1 MTSAT
6 LIPDTPSPRIIGFFG
21 TWITRMLRKDFHTV
35 AMARGGTEVLR
46 GLDSDNRPLMV
57 IMNHSSWWDP
67 LIGMYLSRTMMPNRP
82 MLAPMEAEQLMKFAF
97 FRKLGIFGIDP
108 DAPGAIDAMGAHV
121 LGRFTARPNTAFWL
135 TPQGEFTDV
144 RAPIRLRPGAA
155 AVAAKLDGFT
165 ASGAQGCRCVAVA
178 SELVFWT
185 DLRPEML
192 LHAVELAAPAAG
204 QGPGS
209 TLDWT
214 RRMTTGLQDA
224 CTQLTGLAMARDPN
238 AFDVLL
244 GAGDGRINPLYNLYL
259 TLTGRSAAINA
270 KRRTRK
276 ADSARGTPPTPPT
289 PPTAAPAAAV
299 KGSQP

>member
-21 TWITRMLRKDFHTV
+21 TWITRMMRKDFHTV
-35 AMARGGTEVLR
+35 SIARGGAALLR
-46 GLDSDNRPLMV
+46 GLDSDTRPLMV

-67 LIGMYLSRTMMPNRP
+67 LIGMYLSRTMLPNRP

-108 DAPGAIDAMGAHV
+108 EAPGAIDAMAAHV
-121 LGRFTARPNTAFWL
+121 LARFTARPNTAFWL

-144 RAPIRLRPGAA
+144 RTPIRLRPGAA
-155 AVAAKLDGFT
+155 AVAAKLDGLT
-165 ASGAQGCRCVAVA
+165 TSGAQGCRCVAVA

-185 DLRPEML
+185 DRRPELL
-192 LHAVELAAPAAG
+192 LHAVELAPTAAG
-204 QGPGS
+204 QGASS

-224 CTQLTGLAMARDPN
+224 CTQLTGLAIARDPG

-259 TLTGRSAAINA
+259 TLTGRTATINA
-270 KRRTRK
+270 KRRTRN
-276 ADSARGTPPTPPT
+276 AGTARGGAT
-289 PPTAAPAAAV
+289 TAAAAGAA
-299 KGSQP
+299 KGSEP